1 MASRYANTKSQ
12 HFTRATRQV
21 STKQLNDI
29 ISTPDSSPNDTIPH
43 ALMILN
49 NHNEDA
55 KVDTAI
61 AIDDLRQTWKT
72 LYTTTL
78 PSLARTK
85 DPVQPHWPVTLD
97 HCFAR
102 IILDNTVGKG
112 EQQWD
117 SVIGRPAVK
126 NMSEAQLRDAVELG
140 GRIAGGDV
148 DLVELDRR
156 SLGVRGKE
164 GKYGGGGVE
173 GGKLKGVK
181 RKRAVGDGV
190 GREGM
195 KKSMRDSKG
204 TGKEQSTLAFS
215 SSDAKDE
222 GRKQLPPPA
231 TSSAEQ
237 ERKDNNENANRSQLE
252 KKLDVTSDLSRSQIV
267 ETLRKIHNHATLTPF
282 RRRLYTSLLSVP
294 KGRYTTY
301 AALAEH
307 LGSAARAVG
316 NGMRNNPFA
325 PPVPCHRVL
334 ASDGTLGGY
343 GGDWGREGKYTP
355 KQEAK
360 VKLLG
365 EEGVKF
371 DSTGKVKGPVW
382 KGFWDLHDFE
392 REHGE
397 IA

>member
-1 MASRYANTKSQ
+1 MALKNNNQNAEIDT
-12 HFTRATRQV
+12 
-21 STKQLNDI
+21 DI
-29 ISTPDSSPNDTIPH
+29 D
-43 ALMILN
+43 
-49 NHNEDA
+49 
-55 KVDTAI
+55 
-61 AIDDLRQTWKT
+61 IDDLRQNWKT

-78 PSLARTK
+78 PSLARTQ
-85 DPVQPHWPVTLD
+85 DPVQSHWPVTLD

-102 IILDNTVGKG
+102 IILDNTVGRG

-117 SVIGRPAVK
+117 SVIARPAVK
-126 NMSEAQLRDAVELG
+126 NMSEGQLRDAVELG

-164 GKYGGGGVE
+164 GRYGGKGV
-173 GGKLKGVK
+173 GKGVK
-181 RKRAVGDGV
+181 RKRAVDDGTGNSRV
-190 GREGM
+190 
-195 KKSMRDSKG
+195 KKSARDGKG
-204 TGKEQSTLAFS
+204 RGKGEGKEQSTLVFS
-215 SSDAKDE
+215 SFDAKDKKWE
-222 GRKQLPPPA
+222 QLPSPA

-237 ERKDNNENANRSQLE
+237 EQEQDCKDNNSKKNNRSQLE
-252 KKLDVTSDLSRSQIV
+252 KELHVTSDLSRSQIV

-325 PPVPCHRVL
+325 PEVPCHRVL

-371 DSTGKVKGPVW
+371 DSTGKVKGLVW
-382 KGFWDLHDFE
+382 KEFWDLHDFE

-397 IA
+397 IT